1 MKGPQ
6 LAIVFTALLLSAV
19 AAKFNNNCVY
29 TLYVKT
35 GWMIKAGTDSKI
47 SAVLG
52 DSYGRS
58 IWIQD
63 LRSWG
68 LMPPDHD
75 YFERG
80 NLDAFSVRGGCIG
93 PPCRLNLTSDGI
105 GRHHGWYCDY
115 VEVTSTGP
123 QAQTGCTQTVFFI
136 GQWLA
141 VDVPPFQLAAYRDGC
156 YRQDE
161 KLKRGGQGP
170 LVVGNHM
177 VET

>member
-6 LAIVFTALLLSAV
+6 LAIAFIALLLSLA
-19 AAKFNNNCVY
+19 AAKFNVR
-29 TLYVKT
+29 
-35 GWMIKAGTDSKI
+35 TDSKI

-68 LMPPDHD
+68 LMSPDHD

-80 NLDAFSVRGGCIG
+80 NLDAFSVRDGCIG
-93 PPCRLNLTSDGI
+93 PPCHLNLTSDGI

-123 QAQTGCTQTVFFI
+123 QAQTGCSQTVFFI
-136 GQWLA
+136 DQWLA
-141 VDVPPFQLAAYRDGC
+141 VDVPPFQLTAYRDEC

-161 KLKRGGQGP
+161 KLKRGRQGP
-170 LVVGNHM
+170 LIVGNSM

>member
-1 MKGPQ
+1 MKALQ
-6 LAIVFTALLLSAV
+6 LSIVFIALLFSV
-19 AAKFNNNCVY
+19 AAANFNNDCVY

-35 GWMIKAGTDSKI
+35 NWMIKAGTDSKI
-47 SAVLG
+47 SVVLG

-58 IWIQD
+58 VWIQD
-63 LRSWG
+63 LRSQG

-80 NLDAFSVRGGCIG
+80 NLDAFSVRGGCIDL
-93 PPCRLNLTSDGI
+93 PCSLNLTSDGL

-123 QAQTGCTQTVFFI
+123 QTACTQAVFFI
-136 GQWLA
+136 DQWLA
-141 VDVPPFQLAAYRDGC
+141 SDAPPFQLTAYRDGC

-161 KLKRGGQGP
+161 HLKRGKQGP
-170 LVVGNHM
+170 FVVGNPI